1 MADIYVFIP
10 CIYDKNIP
18 ASCDNNISLMNNFL
32 QELKAQSEYECSTKI
47 YSELDRSCLGKFDF
61 ICTADEYK
69 ELKDNISI
77 DVYLILTKH
86 QHSPLCTIMMIFP
99 GADIDIT
106 MLQDQMSTNH
116 MYIRRNGE
124 IFEIEDF
131 LAEQFAIQKSAEAKC
146 LICLKE
152 KPSHYEMR
160 AMLASEA
167 ANSAKV
173 SYHLREAPYEE
184 ALASNIAMYDFYDC
198 YVSARA
204 AIYILHTMENT
215 FEENMDEEIAMVFI
229 MELILFQFNAI
240 SHSDRI
246 ILSHLTNV
254 KKLNLK
260 EIEKIYIEFGKTI
273 MFWDV
278 DNFKYLTVQILSD
291 RICQAFKLSEL
302 QETYYRNLDHLEH
315 IVELRTSQNSEREG
329 KIINVIAILLALIQI
344 LPLLYDVIRRGHLS
358 VNGAIKSAISMFVVI
373 FFLLLVRRYRRK
385 KMSAGFYPKAR
396 DGTGRG
402 GYR

>member
-1 MADIYVFIP
+1 
-10 CIYDKNIP
+10 
-18 ASCDNNISLMNNFL
+18 
-32 QELKAQSEYECSTKI
+32 
-47 YSELDRSCLGKFDF
+47 
-61 ICTADEYK
+61 
-69 ELKDNISI
+69 
-77 DVYLILTKH
+77 
-86 QHSPLCTIMMIFP
+86 
-99 GADIDIT
+99 
-106 MLQDQMSTNH
+106 
-116 MYIRRNGE
+116 
-124 IFEIEDF
+124 
-131 LAEQFAIQKSAEAKC
+131 
-146 LICLKE
+146 
-152 KPSHYEMR
+152 
-160 AMLASEA
+160 
-167 ANSAKV
+167 
-173 SYHLREAPYEE
+173 
-184 ALASNIAMYDFYDC
+184 
-198 YVSARA
+198 
-204 AIYILHTMENT
+204 
-215 FEENMDEEIAMVFI
+215 MDEEIAMVFI

-358 VNGAIKSAISMFVVI
+358 VNGAIKSAISVFVVI